1 MHRQYEEQLRLLQ
14 KAQRGDK
21 QAKEQLVRENQA
33 LVWSIVKRYTG
44 RGTEAEDLFQL
55 GSIGLLKAIQGFDCA
70 YGTKFST
77 YAVPKIAGEI
87 RRFLRDD
94 GTIKISRTIKEL
106 GYRISTAR
114 QTLHQ
119 TLQRSPTVSEL
130 AEFLDVTP
138 EEIASCETALL
149 PADSLQ
155 REIGED
161 GTTLEQLLGDQRME
175 ESILESLSLREAMQ
189 QLDARAQQ
197 VLLLRYFRG
206 QTQQACAR
214 QLGVSQVQVSRLE
227 RKAITRLRQILG
239 EEEPSFTG

>member
-1 MHRQYEEQLRLLQ
+1 MDKRHEEQLRLLRL
-14 KAQRGDK
+14 AQGGD
-21 QAKEQLVRENQA
+21 AGATEQLICDNQA

-44 RGTEAEDLFQL
+44 RGAEAEDLFQL

-94 GTIKISRTIKEL
+94 GTVKVSRTIKEL
-106 GYRISTAR
+106 GYRISAAR
-114 QTLHQ
+114 QTLRQ
-119 TLQRSPTVSEL
+119 TLMRAPTVSEL
-130 AEFLDVTP
+130 AEFLQVAP

-149 PADSLQ
+149 PTDSLQ

-161 GTTLEQLLGDQRME
+161 GTTLEQLLGDSCME
-175 ESILESLSLREAMQ
+175 ERVLESLSLREAMQ
-189 QLDARAQQ
+189 QLDARARQ

-206 QTQQACAR
+206 QTQQVCAR
-214 QLGVSQVQVSRLE
+214 QLGISQVQVSRLE
-227 RKAITRLRQILG
+227 RKAIAALRQILEA
-239 EEEPSFTG
+239 EETEFTR

>member
-1 MHRQYEEQLRLLQ
+1 MDRRDEQLRLLQ
-14 KAQRGDK
+14 LAQSGDSA
-21 QAKEQLVRENQA
+21 AKEQLVRENQA

-94 GTIKISRTIKEL
+94 GTIKVSRTIKEL

-114 QTLHQ
+114 EALHQ
-119 TLQRSPTVSEL
+119 KLQRPPTISEL
-130 AEFLDVTP
+130 AEFLDVSP

-149 PADSLQ
+149 PIDSLQ
-155 REIGED
+155 REMGED
-161 GTTLEQLLGDQRME
+161 GATLEQLLGDRSIE
-175 ESILESLSLREAMQ
+175 EETIVESLSLQEAIQ
-189 QLDARAQQ
+189 QLDTRARQ
-197 VLLLRYFRG
+197 VVLLRYFRA
-206 QTQQACAR
+206 QTQQVCAR
-214 QLGVSQVQVSRLE
+214 QLGISQVQVSRLE
-227 RKAITRLRQILG
+227 KKALAQLKRILG
-239 EEEPSFTG
+239 TDSS

>member
-1 MHRQYEEQLRLLQ
+1 MDRQYEKQLCLLQ
-14 KAQRGDK
+14 KAQQGDE
-21 QAKEQLVRENQA
+21 QAKEQLVRDNQA

-114 QTLHQ
+114 QSLHQ
-119 TLQRSPTVSEL
+119 TLQRSPTISEL
-130 AEFLDVTP
+130 AEYLDITP

-149 PADSLQ
+149 PTDSLQ
-155 REIGED
+155 REIGDD
-161 GTTLEQLLGDQRME
+161 GTTLEQLLGDQCME
-175 ESILESLSLREAMQ
+175 ETVLESLSLQEAMR

-206 QTQQACAR
+206 QTQQTCAR
-214 QLGVSQVQVSRLE
+214 QLGISQVQVSRLE
-227 RKAITRLRQILG
+227 RKAIVKLRQILEADG
-239 EEEPSFTG
+239 AAFTC

>member
-1 MHRQYEEQLRLLQ
+1 MDRSDEQLRLLQ
-14 KAQRGDK
+14 LAQSGDTG
-21 QAKEQLVRENQA
+21 AEEQLVRDNQA

-94 GTIKISRTIKEL
+94 GAIKISRTIKEM
-106 GYRISTAR
+106 GYRINAAR

-119 TLQRSPTVSEL
+119 TLQRPPTVSEL
-130 AEFLDVTP
+130 AEFLDVSP

-149 PADSLQ
+149 PTDSLQ

-175 ESILESLSLREAMQ
+175 ENILESLSLREAIR
-189 QLDARAQQ
+189 QLDAHAQQ

-206 QTQQACAR
+206 QTQQSCAR
-214 QLGVSQVQVSRLE
+214 QLGISQVQVSRLE
-227 RKAITRLRQILG
+227 RKAIAKLRKLL
-239 EEEPSFTG
+239 EADDTAFSC

>member
-1 MHRQYEEQLRLLQ
+1 MHKYEEQLRLLQ
-14 KAQRGDK
+14 EAQQGDE
-21 QAKEQLVRENQA
+21 QAKEQLVRDNQA

-106 GYRISTAR
+106 GYRISAAR
-114 QTLHQ
+114 Q

-130 AEFLDVTP
+130 ADFLDVSP

-149 PADSLQ
+149 PTDSLQ

-175 ESILESLSLREAMQ
+175 ETILESLSLREAIQ

-214 QLGVSQVQVSRLE
+214 QLGISQVQVSRLE
-227 RKAITRLRQILG
+227 RKAIAKLRQILG
-239 EEEPSFTG
+239 EEEAPFTG

>member
-1 MHRQYEEQLRLLQ
+1 MDRQYEKQLCLLQ
-14 KAQRGDK
+14 KAQQGDE
-21 QAKEQLVRENQA
+21 QAKEQLVRDNQA

-77 YAVPKIAGEI
+77 YAVPKIAGEM

-106 GYRISTAR
+106 GYRISAAR
-114 QTLHQ
+114 QSLHQ
-119 TLQRSPTVSEL
+119 TLQRSPTISEL
-130 AEFLDVTP
+130 AEYLDITP

-149 PADSLQ
+149 PTDSLQ
-155 REIGED
+155 REISDD
-161 GTTLEQLLGDQRME
+161 GTTLEQLLGDQCME
-175 ESILESLSLREAMQ
+175 ETVLESLSLQEAMR

-206 QTQQACAR
+206 QTQQTCAR
-214 QLGVSQVQVSRLE
+214 QLGISQVQVSRLE
-227 RKAITRLRQILG
+227 RKAIVKLRQILEADG
-239 EEEPSFTG
+239 AAFTC